1 MWFSILYFAQPMF
14 AERGTMNYDV
24 FKCVTIFHYSSHQHQ
39 TSKKFLKAQKKIQI
53 YLALALGQF
62 PPKWKPHNIR
72 TSNPVEEKYNW
83 QKVSRKKTRMNIFDF
98 LPVLLSCGHLVQ
110 LMAATFRRDTKMF
123 DDDKTFSPW
132 KNHKSIP
139 DKKLFEGNWR

>member
-1 MWFSILYFAQPMF
+1 MRFSILHFAQPMF

-62 PPKWKPHNIR
+62 PPK
-72 TSNPVEEKYNW
+72 
-83 QKVSRKKTRMNIFDF
+83 
-98 LPVLLSCGHLVQ
+98 
-110 LMAATFRRDTKMF
+110 
-123 DDDKTFSPW
+123 
-132 KNHKSIP
+132 
-139 DKKLFEGNWR
+139 